1 MKVGIS
7 SCGKLI
13 DRALLGD
20 MDKYDVRYLELSLGS
35 DYTQD
40 RALNGIKRLADEYG
54 ITLWSFHLPFAPFS
68 RLNPASFDKEL
79 RDRTV
84 ERFSELI
91 NRAADI
97 GITRFVVHPSGE
109 RVYEP
114 KRPQAIEYAKDTFSR
129 LMPLMKKR
137 GLTLCVEDLP
147 RLCLGNCSD
156 DILKL
161 ISADDS
167 IRVCFDTNHLL
178 KQSDVDFVNAVA
190 GKIET
195 LHVSDFDFVNERHW
209 LPGEGDIEWQPVIKA
224 LTDSGYAGPWL
235 YEVNFS
241 AEKTIVRDRL
251 LTVKDFADN
260 AKALFEGRTPEA
272 IGCRKPNLGMWG

>member
-7 SCGKLI
+7 SCGKAL
-13 DRALLGD
+13 DRELFSE
-20 MDKYDVRYLELSLGS
+20 MNKHDVRCLEVSLGN
-35 DYTQD
+35 DYVQD
-40 RALNGIKRLADEYG
+40 RDLRGARRLADEYG
-54 ITLWSFHLPFAPFS
+54 ITLWSYHLPFAPFS

-84 ERFSELI
+84 SRFLELI
-91 NRAADI
+91 KKASDV

-114 KRPQAIEYAKDTFSR
+114 DRPQAIEYAKDTFSR
-129 LMPLMKKR
+129 LMPFMKEN

-156 DILKL
+156 DILQL

-178 KQSDVDFVNAVA
+178 MEDNLNFVKRL
-190 GKIET
+190 GSRIIT
-195 LHVSDFDFVNERHW
+195 LHVSDYDFIDERHL
-209 LPGEGDIEWQPVIKA
+209 LPGEGKNNWEGIVAGLEEA
-224 LTDSGYAGPWL
+224 GYAGPWMNEL
-235 YEVNFS
+235 SSKKGYTAADV
-241 AEKTIVRDRL
+241 VRA
-251 LTVKDFADN
+251 KN
-260 AKALFEGRTPEA
+260 AIRA
-272 IGCRKPNLGMWG
+272 

>member
-7 SCGKLI
+7 SCGKVL
-13 DRALLGD
+13 DRKLFSE
-20 MDKYDVRYLELSLGS
+20 MDKHDVRCLEVSLGN
-35 DYTQD
+35 DYVQD
-40 RALNGIKRLADEYG
+40 RDLRGARRLADEYG
-54 ITLWSFHLPFAPFS
+54 ITLWSYHLPFAPFS

-84 ERFSELI
+84 SRFLEFI
-91 NRAADI
+91 KKAADV

-114 KRPQAIEYAKDTFSR
+114 DRPQAIEYAKDTFSR
-129 LMPLMKKR
+129 LMPFMKEN

-156 DILKL
+156 DILQL

-178 KQSDVDFVNAVA
+178 KQSGVDFVKAV
-190 GKIET
+190 GCKIET
-195 LHVSDFDFVNERHW
+195 VHVSDFDFVNERHW
-209 LPGEGDIEWQPVIKA
+209 LPGEGDIEWQPLLQA
-224 LTDSGYAGPWL
+224 LKDAGYQGPWL
-235 YEVNFS
+235 YEINFS
-241 AEKTIVRDRL
+241 SEKTIIRDRS

-260 AKALFEGRTPEA
+260 AKALFEGKTPEP
-272 IGCRKPNLGMWG
+272 IGHRKPNLGMWE